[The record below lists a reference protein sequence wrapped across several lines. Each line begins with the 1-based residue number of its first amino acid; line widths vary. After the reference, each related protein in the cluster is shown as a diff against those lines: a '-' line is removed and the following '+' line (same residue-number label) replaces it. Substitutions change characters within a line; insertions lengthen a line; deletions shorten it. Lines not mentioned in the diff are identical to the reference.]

1 MDQPL
6 KLLVLP
12 FDRTGAKL
20 KRVRANPASF
30 LLGYW
35 PMLNSSGP
43 LVDSCKATDDT
54 RRDVQLV
61 VPCEDVSITLEAIGQ
76 HPFSDRWAW
85 SRSYAL

>member
-12 FDRTGAKL
+12 FDRRAKL

-35 PMLNSSGP
+35 PRMISAGP
-43 LVDSCKATDDT
+43 LIDSCKATDSP

-61 VPCEDVSITLEAIGQ
+61 VPCEDDSITLEAIEQ
-76 HPFSDRWAW
+76 HPFADW
-85 SRSYAL
+85 